1 MITSFLADIP
11 IAFPLLY
18 AAHKVQPNGWT
29 DKHSKLLSL

>member
-18 AAHKVQPNGWT
+18 AAHKVQPNG
-29 DKHSKLLSL
+29 